1 MIKDDSLLKL
11 EKKLENSST
20 QDIVINK
27 FNFSKPNMKLEPNSK
42 INFQGLNEFLIQLK
56 ESNKELEQNKEKY
69 NIEQNL
75 SDNSDSNS
83 SNGEPQ
89 IEMNLALGVLEK
101 KPQKD
106 LNPNDI
112 ISSLNNEDN
121 ILNEGEKE
129 LIKFI
134 VDNNK
139 NK

>member
-42 INFQGLNEFLIQLK
+42 INFQGLNDFLSQLK